1 MSTPALGIDVG
12 SVRVGMAGSDPT
24 GTIASPLTV
33 VPRNPAARLWT
44 RIDALVRERLPERIV
59 VGLPRRL
66 DGTEGDVAADAR
78 VFAAEVGRR
87 TGLPVELWD
96 ERFTTAAAERSMIA
110 AGTRRADRR
119 ATIDAVAASLLL
131 QSWLDNRERARRD
144 EAG

>member
-12 SVRVGMAGSDPT
+12 SVRVGLAGSDPS
-24 GTIASPLTV
+24 GTIAGPLAV
-33 VPRNPAARLWT
+33 VPRNPADRLWT
-44 RIDALVRERLPERIV
+44 QIDAVVRERLPECLV

-66 DGTEGDVAADAR
+66 DGSEGDVAADAR
-78 VFAAEVGRR
+78 SFAAEAGRR

-110 AGTRRADRR
+110 AGTRRAARR

-131 QSWLDNRERARRD
+131 QSWLDSRHRRAAR
-144 EAG
+144 